1 VTETRAAGLPPGEF
15 PPLRGY
21 ALVLLSI
28 AIGVSSF
35 MEILDMTIVNVSVP
49 AIAGSM
55 GVSPSEGTWAISSY
69 LLAAAVVQPLAGWIG
84 RRFGEVRTFVTS
96 NLLFIVFS
104 ALCGLATS
112 MPMLIA
118 ARLMQGLVSGPMMS
132 VAQALLLR
140 NYPVHLRGLA
150 LGLWAMVVIVAPIAG
165 PILGGWITDNYSWP
179 WLFYINVPV
188 GMASA
193 GISWYLLRQRESH
206 RVRVPI
212 DAIGLALLVIGVGA
226 LQYMLDNGNDAD
238 WFASGRITAAAI
250 IGVVALTFLIP
261 WELTDRHPIVD
272 LSLFRQRNFRT
283 GTITI
288 AIAYFAFTGVN
299 IIFPLWLQTALGYT
313 STWAGLAMAPVGI
326 VAIFLAPLVGR
337 NLHRINLRAAPTC
350 AFVVLTFALL
360 WFAQQNDQASFEQN
374 ATPRFI
380 MGIGL
385 ALFFLPL
392 NQIIMSGLPASQI
405 ASAAGLSNF
414 LRTFSGSIATAV
426 CVFTWNDRSE
436 QHYARLTEH
445 IRSDAP
451 AWVDYQA
458 QLAAQGISGDAAFA
472 TTSRVLNS
480 QAMTMGANDI
490 FLLLAML
497 FMLLIPV
504 VWLAK
509 PPFRPVGTGGSPRH
523 IALLPR
529 PALDSGKRPPL

>member
-1 VTETRAAGLPPGEF
+1 MADAKPEALPPGEY
-15 PPLRGY
+15 PPLRGI

-28 AIGVSSF
+28 AVGVSSF
-35 MEILDMTIVNVSVP
+35 MEILDMTIVNVSIP
-49 AIAGSM
+49 SIAGSM

-84 RRFGEVRTFVTS
+84 RRFGEVRTFVIS

-104 ALCGLATS
+104 ALCGFATS

-150 LGLWAMVVIVAPIAG
+150 MGLWAMVVIVAPILG

-188 GMASA
+188 GLASA
-193 GISWYLLRQRESH
+193 GISWMLLRRRESH
-206 RVRVPI
+206 RVQVPI

-226 LQYMLDNGNDAD
+226 LQFMLDNGNEKD
-238 WFASGRITAAAI
+238 WFQSGEILTAAI
-250 IGVVALTFLIP
+250 IGVVAMTFLIP
-261 WELTDRHPIVD
+261 WELTDKHPIVD
-272 LSLFRQRNFRT
+272 LLLFKRRNFRI

-313 STWAGLAMAPVGI
+313 STWAGLAMAPIGL
-326 VAIFLAPLVGR
+326 VAIVLAPIIGR
-337 NLHRINLRAAPTC
+337 NLHRINLRLAPSL
-350 AFVVLTFALL
+350 AFVVLSLSLL
-360 WFAQQNDQASFEQN
+360 WFAQQTDQASFEQT
-374 ATPRFI
+374 ATPRLI

-385 ALFFLPL
+385 SLFFLPL
-392 NQIIMSGLPASQI
+392 NQIIMSGLPSSQI

-414 LRTFSGSIATAV
+414 MRTISGSMSTAI
-426 CVFTWNDRSE
+426 CVFYWNNRSE
-436 QHYARLTEH
+436 YHYAVMTEH
-445 IRSDAP
+445 ITTDSP
-451 AWVDYQA
+451 AWIDYQA
-458 QLAAQGISGDAAFA
+458 QLAAQGITGDAAFA
-472 TTSRVLNS
+472 STSQVLNV
-480 QAMTMGANDI
+480 QAMTMGANDM
-490 FLLLAML
+490 FLLLAVM
-497 FMLLIPV
+497 FMVLIPL

-509 PPFRPVGTGGSPRH
+509 PPFRAVGTGGSH
-523 IALLPR
+523 
-529 PALDSGKRPPL
+529 